1 VLEVFKNLRRDH
13 LCDASDGRWSRCVC
27 YKVMGVS
34 LLTRTS
40 NAKTSLR

>member
-34 LLTRTS
+34 LLS